1 MYIAFPVTQCCF
13 VEVFIYV
20 TIRAD
25 LLKPKSPLLCR
36 IALNMLLLCFL
47 FVALHTFFFQSS
59 LNLFT
64 VIYQVLKHYFI
75 REQEMVKRVVL
86 KLELTQFSLV
96 LRPQTGMKMRWFLC
110 FQRKQLIKFL
120 NLKSSGRSSLGQ
132 GPLKL
137 RR

>member
-110 FQRKQLIKFL
+110 FQRKQLAWRGAMFWRAL
-120 NLKSSGRSSLGQ
+120 
-132 GPLKL
+132 PA
-137 RR
+137 